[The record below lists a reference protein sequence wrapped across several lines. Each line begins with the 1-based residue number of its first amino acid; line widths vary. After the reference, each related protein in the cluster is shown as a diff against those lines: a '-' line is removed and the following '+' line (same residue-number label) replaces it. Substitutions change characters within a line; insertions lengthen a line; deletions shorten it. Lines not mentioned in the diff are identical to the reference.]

1 MCSTA
6 ASCLVLQV
14 MPYLLN
20 TDQANLGGKICFI
33 FFGLSLPM
41 CAWLYLYFPEM
52 KGRNYAEIQEMF
64 SNRVPARKFKS
75 YVCEVSAGGQTE
87 KKLQD
92 EA

>member
-14 MPYLLN
+14 LLYLLN
-20 TDQANLGGKICFI
+20 TDQANLGGKIRFI
-33 FFGLSLPM
+33 FFGLSWPI
-41 CAWLYLYFPEM
+41 CAWLYYYFLEM

-64 SNRVPARKFKS
+64 NNRVPARKFKS
-75 YVCEVSAGGQTE
+75 HVCEVGIVCQGE
-87 KKLQD
+87 KKLQE